1 MKKHGHSAR
10 TSKKNIAQD
19 DGNSHTI
26 VQPIQVSKAKN
37 LSLIFSKLAAYEE
50 QRSDEDFFRLLGDDS
65 DFLPPSINIE
75 EEIDRIKVLLE
86 EDISSPDKLNKLKN
100 AFQEKLNLLNE
111 LESCIPS
118 VLVTCR
124 AAYKKRDLMIMDSLK
139 LRQDI
144 DSLEESCREKAELC
158 RNQQARN
165 KDYEATSQLLLI
177 EEAEKTEELRAKYVN
192 SIVSI
197 NKQIADEEAA
207 VTAKKEENDSL
218 AVKITEFN
226 SHLIIRDEHLTTQR
240 KARAIERQLLDAKK
254 TQHIRTEEQRAL
266 NSKLYDTHMLQLR
279 EAEKDLERQ
288 VGLYV
293 EKASSFEATL
303 DDTKAVFQQFEDR
316 AETMMREIAETEQ
329 EILKQDV
336 AKAEKKAK
344 LERIQSCI
352 LGARITVE
360 EMKLDHSLTD
370 RCRFLQT
377 RRTELTKQLA
387 LLRPSPHI
395 ILDELPDS
403 GGSTVGTGAVLSCKG
418 CDGEVEDLLDDRP
431 SDEVVDIKSGR
442 TSPHQSDIPWLPS
455 LTNSSSSSRSSSTP
469 PSSSSRAWTDSASKE
484 NTAGEDTPVSSP
496 SVHTSKRVND
506 C

>member
-1 MKKHGHSAR
+1 MKNHGRSAR
-10 TSKKNIAQD
+10 TSKKNTAQD
-19 DGNSHTI
+19 DGNSHI
-26 VQPIQVSKAKN
+26 MAQPIQISKAKN

-50 QRSDEDFFRLLGDDS
+50 QRSDEDFFRLLGDDP
-65 DFLPPSINIE
+65 DFFPPSMNVQ
-75 EEIDRIKVLLE
+75 EEIDRIKALLE
-86 EDISSPDKLNKLKN
+86 EDIGCPQKWNKLKVV
-100 AFQEKLNLLNE
+100 FQEKLSLLKE

-144 DSLEESCREKAELC
+144 DSLEDSCKEKAELC

-254 TQHIRTEEQRAL
+254 TQRIRTEEQRAL

-352 LGARITVE
+352 LGAKITVE

-370 RCRFLQT
+370 KCRFLQT

-395 ILDELPDS
+395 ISDELPDS
-403 GGSTVGTGAVLSCKG
+403 EVGSTVGAVISSKG
-418 CDGEVEDLLDDRP
+418 CDKEIQDLSDDRP
-431 SDEVVDIKSGR
+431 SDEAIDIKSGR
-442 TSPHQSDIPWLPS
+442 TSPHQSDIPWIPS

-496 SVHTSKRVND
+496 SVHTSKRAND